1 MLLKFS
7 NLPSLFFDK
16 DIAYT
21 TNRYVYQFKTVADF
35 SNYFVCSL
43 RTVIV
48 SAGTGYLSFPGTII
62 KEFSSS
68 FIFEVHKEE
77 NKYILNEIEFKY

>member
-21 TNRYVYQFKTVADF
+21 TT
-35 SNYFVCSL
+35 
-43 RTVIV
+43 
-48 SAGTGYLSFPGTII
+48 GTGYLSFPGTII